1 MDILLVALITD
12 THAGVRG
19 DSEFFINNSSLF
31 YKNVFFK
38 YIDDNKI
45 KTIIHLGDLVDRRK
59 YVNYVTLNRLKLDFL
74 DEINRRN
81 MEAYFIAGN
90 HDCTYKNTNKINA
103 LREIISEKYPFNV
116 IDLIPIQYKFDG
128 VSIDL
133 IPWICEDNFKETMD
147 HIANSKAQI
156 CMGHLEIEKFPM
168 YKGIP
173 SEHGMSASVFEKYD
187 MAMSGHYHTRSH
199 AKNIWYLGSH
209 GEFTWSDHNDPKG
222 FHIFDTN
229 TRELTFIENPY
240 RVFKKI
246 FYDDTKELPDISE
259 DLSSSIIKV
268 VISSKDDPYKF
279 DKFIENI
286 EKQNPIELQIV
297 EDHLNLH
304 LENETNIIDEAE
316 STLDIFKKYIG
327 KLELSPTMKEPLE
340 KLMVDLYI
348 EAMSLEETWQ

>member
-1 MDILLVALITD
+1 MLISLITD
-12 THAGVRG
+12 THWGVRG
-19 DSEFFINNSSLF
+19 DNPFFLDLNKKFLDNT
-31 YKNVFFK
+31 FFPK
-38 YIDDNKI
+38 LEELNI
-45 KTIIHLGDLVDRRK
+45 KTCIHLGDLVDRRK
-59 YVNYVTLNRLKLDFL
+59 YVNILTANRVRNDFL
-74 DEINRRN
+74 SPINDKSIKTHI
-81 MEAYFIAGN
+81 IAGN
-90 HDCTYKNTNKINA
+90 HDCYHKNTNKINA
-103 LREIISEKYPFNV
+103 LQELVGPSYSNINIYDSPYTLE
-116 IDLIPIQYKFDG
+116 LDG
-128 VSIDL
+128 LSIDL
-133 IPWICEDNFKETMD
+133 IPWICDENYKETMEF
-147 HIANSKAQI
+147 INNSKAQI

-240 RVFKKI
+240 KVFKKI
-246 FYDDTKELPDISE
+246 FYDDTKELNEIPK

-268 VISSKDDPYKF
+268 VVSSKQDPYKF
-279 DKFIENI
+279 DKFISKI

-327 KLELSPTMKEPLE
+327 KLDLSPTMKEPLE
-340 KLMVDLYI
+340 NLMVELYT
-348 EAMSLEETWQ
+348 EALSIEETWQ

>member
-1 MDILLVALITD
+1 MRLALLTD
-12 THAGVRG
+12 THWGVRG
-19 DSEFFINNSSLF
+19 DNPFFLDLNKKFLDNT
-31 YKNVFFK
+31 FFPK
-38 YIDDNKI
+38 LEELNI
-45 KTIIHLGDLVDRRK
+45 KTCIHLGDLVDRRK
-59 YVNYVTLNRLKLDFL
+59 YVNILTANRVRNDFL
-74 DEINRRN
+74 SPINDKGIKTHI
-81 MEAYFIAGN
+81 IAGN
-90 HDCTYKNTNKINA
+90 HDCYHKNTNKINA
-103 LREIISEKYPFNV
+103 LQELVGPSYSNINIYDSPYTLE
-116 IDLIPIQYKFDG
+116 LDG
-128 VSIDL
+128 LSIDL
-133 IPWICEDNFKETMD
+133 IPWICDENHKETMEF
-147 HIANSKAQI
+147 INNSKAQI

-173 SEHGMSASVFEKYD
+173 SEHGMSASIFDKYD
-187 MAMSGHYHTRSH
+187 MVMSGHYHTRSH

-246 FYDDTKELPDISE
+246 FYDDRKELNEIPK
-259 DLSSSIIKV
+259 DLGSSIIKV
-268 VISSKDDPYKF
+268 VVSSKEDPYKF
-279 DKFIENI
+279 DKFISKI

-327 KLELSPTMKEPLE
+327 KLDLSPTMKEPLE
-340 KLMVDLYI
+340 NLMVELYT
-348 EAMSLEETWQ
+348 EALSIEETWQ

>member
-1 MDILLVALITD
+1 MKLALLTD
-12 THAGVRG
+12 THWGVRG
-19 DSEFFINNSSLF
+19 DNPFFLDLNKKFLDNT
-31 YKNVFFK
+31 FFPK
-38 YIDDNKI
+38 LKELNI
-45 KTIIHLGDLVDRRK
+45 KTCIHLGDLVDRRK
-59 YVNYVTLNRLKLDFL
+59 YVNILTANRVRNDFL
-74 DEINRRN
+74 KPLNDELI
-81 MEAYFIAGN
+81 ETHIIAGN
-90 HDCTYKNTNKINA
+90 HDCYFKNTNKINA
-103 LREIISEKYPFNV
+103 LQELVGSAYNHINIYDSPET
-116 IDLIPIQYKFDG
+116 LEFDG

-133 IPWICEDNFKETMD
+133 IPWICEDNYKETMD

-246 FYDDTKELPDISE
+246 FYDDTKELPDITE

-268 VISSKDDPYKF
+268 VISSKEDPYKF
-279 DKFIENI
+279 DKFIEVI

>member
-1 MDILLVALITD
+1 MLIALITD
-12 THAGVRG
+12 THWGVRG
-19 DSEFFINNSSLF
+19 DNPFFLDLNKKFLDNT
-31 YKNVFFK
+31 FFPK
-38 YIDDNKI
+38 IEELNI
-45 KTIIHLGDLVDRRK
+45 KTCIHLGDLVDRRK
-59 YVNYVTLNRLKLDFL
+59 YVNILTANRVRNDFL
-74 DEINRRN
+74 SPINDKN
-81 MEAYFIAGN
+81 IKTHIIAGN
-90 HDCTYKNTNKINA
+90 HDCYHKNTNKINA
-103 LREIISEKYPFNV
+103 LQELVGPSYSNINIYDSPYTLE
-116 IDLIPIQYKFDG
+116 FDG

-133 IPWICEDNFKETMD
+133 IPWICDENYKETMEF
-147 HIANSKAQI
+147 ISNSKSQI

-229 TRELTFIENPY
+229 NRELTFIENPY
-240 RVFKKI
+240 KVFKKI
-246 FYDDTKELPDISE
+246 FYDDTKELNEIPK
-259 DLSSSIIKV
+259 DLDSSIIKV
-268 VISSKDDPYKF
+268 VVSSKEDPYKF
-279 DKFIENI
+279 DKFISKI

-316 STLDIFKKYIG
+316 STLDIFKNYIG
-327 KLELSPTMKEPLE
+327 KLDLSPTMKEPLE
-340 KLMVDLYI
+340 NLMIELYT
-348 EAMSLEETWQ
+348 EALSIEETWQ